1 MAIKKSL
8 DGWKEVFIIDP
19 ITHPRADK
27 QTRKNFAKNILYSPY
42 FWILV
47 ISVLFLHTIL
57 FSQGTPAHGDLSY
70 PSSLDMYEK
79 AFLPLWNE
87 HTSTPNLENVNRMFT
102 FLLIFV
108 ARLYGGIDTLAKL
121 FFIIP
126 LVISGFSAAL
136 LVKYILRK
144 VFPDQASKSLVIVAS
159 AFVYMINPWVL
170 EQVQAPFYWLTYAV
184 TPAIILL
191 SFRLFSEGRI
201 SFAIGTTILWTIAST
216 TPHYTIF
223 SFLIIF
229 IVWLLSFVLDV
240 LHGKEKL
247 SDRFKRDLKLWGII
261 IGVFTAF
268 NAYWILPI
276 AFVLTKGP
284 ISPGYTFTPDMLN
297 VFSRN
302 SNPLNIFGGVDQ
314 WITWYTKNSSLG
326 MWIIFDKVAW
336 PIILGIALMVTRAKK
351 TSSRLFYILS
361 VIWIIGVFCGLGENN
376 PIWRWLATDAPFNS
390 YYGWILRVPGKL
402 SYLLWPAYAAS
413 IGIVGQSV
421 YTYSISKK
429 NKLVKKTLIVLAT
442 AILLVAAIGYT
453 VIKEQDY
460 FNFYY
465 APVPVPDPYQQAF
478 TYISEHLNNSRVA
491 DLAPYFQGIGKNSL
505 HFEVSYT
512 WNPDRIAGYFVPR
525 SIPLPSIGV
534 FHFTYSSIWQPAYQ
548 NFGEP
553 LSLDAVSWFP
563 VYGVNHVLFHDDI
576 VGTQA
581 IAQRDLQVLNQ
592 TGFELIKR
600 WDYVYLYK
608 VPENFG
614 RIYTLNYDFQ
624 VLGPPTIDDIKSSG
638 VDIIEIKE
646 VDPTLWNVKLNA
658 TSPFK
663 LVFAEGFDPYWT
675 ATIKTDKETAQ
686 VSSQKMFGSINSFA
700 INQTG
705 LLEITIEYEPQ
716 KWFYYGSAIS
726 VTSLVFSVAYPMWD
740 WKREGYKGSKSE
752 KAILRLK
759 RRLQMS

>member
-1 MAIKKSL
+1 MIGNFFL
-8 DGWKEVFIIDP
+8 NKE
-19 ITHPRADK
+19 AC
-27 QTRKNFAKNILYSPY
+27 KNFAKNILHSPY

-47 ISVLFLHTIL
+47 ISVLFLRTIL
-57 FSQGTPAHGDLSY
+57 FSQGIPAHGDLCY

-87 HTSTPNLENVNRMFT
+87 HTSVTNLENVNRMIT

-126 LVISGFSAAL
+126 LVISGFSVAL

-144 VFPDQASKSLVIVAS
+144 VFPDHAPESLVIVAS
-159 AFVYMINPWVL
+159 AFTYMINPWVL
-170 EQVQAPFYWLTYAV
+170 EQIQAPFYWLSYAV

-191 SFRLFSEGRI
+191 SFRLFSEGSI

-216 TPHYTIF
+216 SPHYTIS

-261 IGVFTAF
+261 IGIFIAF
-268 NAYWILPI
+268 NACWILPI
-276 AFVLTKGP
+276 AFALTRGP

-302 SNPLNIFGGVDQ
+302 SNLLNIFGGVDQ
-314 WITWYTKNSSLG
+314 WITWYTKNTVLG

-336 PIILGIALMVTRAKK
+336 PITLGIALTVTCAKK
-351 TSSRLFYILS
+351 TDSRLFYILS
-361 VIWIIGVFCGLGENN
+361 IILIIGLFCGLGGNN
-376 PIWRWLATDAPFNS
+376 PIYRWLATDAPFNS
-390 YYGWILRVPGKL
+390 YYGWILRVPGKF

-421 YTYSISKK
+421 YTYSISK
-429 NKLVKKTLIVLAT
+429 NKSVKKILIVLVT
-442 AILLVAAIGYT
+442 AILFVTAIGYA
-453 VIKEQDY
+453 VIKGQDY

-465 APVPVPDPYQQAF
+465 APVPVPDPYQRAF

-505 HFEVSYT
+505 QFEASYT

-525 SIPLPSIGV
+525 SIPSPSIGV

-553 LSLDAVSWFP
+553 LSLNGVSWFP
-563 VYGVNHVLFHDDI
+563 VYGVDYILYHDDI

-581 IAQRDLQVLNQ
+581 IAQQDLQVLNQ

-608 VPENFG
+608 VPENLG
-614 RIYTLNYDFQ
+614 RIYTLSWAARNDSESEVAFDNVKVQ
-624 VLGPPTIDDIKSSG
+624 EVLSPPTIDDIKSSG
-638 VDIIEIKE
+638 VNIIEIKE
-646 VDPTLWNVKLNA
+646 VDPTLWYVKLNA
-658 TSPFK
+658 ISPFK
-663 LVFAEGFDPYWT
+663 LIFTEGFDPYWT
-675 ATIKTDKETAQ
+675 ATIKTDKEIAQ
-686 VSSQKMFGSINSFA
+686 VSSQKIFGSINSFA

-705 LLEITIEYEPQ
+705 LLEIIIEYEPQ
-716 KWFYYGSAIS
+716 IWFYHGLIIS
-726 VTSLVFSVAYPMWD
+726 LLTFTGCVLYLAKGPLYRLVSRIRKFKLASIKPL
-740 WKREGYKGSKSE
+740 EKG
-752 KAILRLK
+752 ITR
-759 RRLQMS
+759 